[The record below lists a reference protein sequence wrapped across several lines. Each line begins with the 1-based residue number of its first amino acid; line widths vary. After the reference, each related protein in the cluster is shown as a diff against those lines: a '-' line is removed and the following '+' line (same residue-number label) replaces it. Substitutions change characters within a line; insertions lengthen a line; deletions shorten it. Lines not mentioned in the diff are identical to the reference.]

1 MSKKDKKSQDFQ
13 KAYQELLES
22 RHVSDEVL
30 QQAFSEAME
39 KAYRK
44 SLNLPKGVDL
54 PEVVVKTEFYGD
66 NSFKVFHMR
75 QVVEDVTDDDMEI
88 SLEDAREKN
97 PLAQLGDEVAE
108 EVDLSLLERG
118 AVILAKNVIRQKLKE
133 AEKAQVY
140 ENYHDKV
147 GDMITGTVESVEN
160 NFVLVRLGGDTNG
173 DYQEGSALAMMKHS
187 AQIPGEVYRDREP
200 ISVVITD
207 VAKESKGAQVQVS
220 RSTPIFIRR
229 LFEKEVPEIYQG
241 IIEIKS
247 IARDPGARAKIAVYS
262 HNENIDPIGACIG
275 PRGRRVQSIIAELN
289 GEKIDIFE
297 WSDDL
302 QQLVANALAPAQ
314 NVVVLPNP
322 DVDRGLIAV
331 VPDNQLSLAIG
342 KKGQNARLA
351 VKLTEHRIDIKS
363 QTEMMEKGIDYQ
375 AAADAMHRKYEEE
388 KAAERAYKQQQRLDE
403 LKNSNEGTVSVD
415 DVDFTYSD
423 DDLHYDDHL
432 ANMETLA
439 GKEEAELP
447 APAPENKEEAPAP
460 AEKASDRELDEM
472 EELARIA
479 KEKRKSLAEKRSTQY
494 TSKLEA
500 AASHT
505 AEQQE
510 SRPTHK
516 KKDEK
521 PRWEEKKASNFKKK
535 QTFTKIQPIYTEDE
549 LREIE
554 ENELEE
560 ELNAW
565 NDDVDY
571 EEYDEY
577 YDDNY

>member
-1 MSKKDKKSQDFQ
+1 MSKKDKKTQEFQ
-13 KAYQELLES
+13 KAYQQLLEE
-22 RHVSDEVL
+22 RHVSDDIL

-44 SLNLPKGVDL
+44 SLNLPKGVEL
-54 PEVVVKTEFYGD
+54 PEVVVKTVFSDD
-66 NSFKVFHMR
+66 NSFRVYHMR
-75 QVVEDVTDDDMEI
+75 KIVDEVTDDDMEI
-88 SLEDAREKN
+88 SLEDARKN
-97 PLAQLGDEVAE
+97 NPIAQLGDEDAE
-108 EVDLSLLERG
+108 EVDLSNLERG

-133 AEKAQVY
+133 AEKARVY

-147 GDMITGTVESVEN
+147 GDMVTGTVESVEN
-160 NFVLVRLGGDTNG
+160 NFVLVRLGGGTNG
-173 DYQEGSALAMMKHS
+173 EYQEGSCLAMMKHS
-187 AQIPGEVYRDREP
+187 AQIPGEDYRTKSGP
-200 ISVVITD
+200 LQVVITD

-220 RSTPIFIRR
+220 RATPIFIRR
-229 LFEKEVPEIYQG
+229 LFEREVPEIYQG

-275 PRGRRVQSIIAELN
+275 PRGRRVQSIISELN

-322 DVDRGLIAV
+322 NVDRGLIAV

-363 QTEMMEKGIDYQ
+363 QSEMAEKGIDYL
-375 AAADAMHRKYEEE
+375 AAAEEMHRQYEDE
-388 KAAERAYKQQQRLDE
+388 KAAELAYKQRQRLEELRNANEEHAGIEGVGFTYYDE
-403 LKNSNEGTVSVD
+403 PQSNESA
-415 DVDFTYSD
+415 DV
-423 DDLHYDDHL
+423 
-432 ANMETLA
+432 ETLA
-439 GKEEAELP
+439 GVEEPELP
-447 APAPENKEEAPAP
+447 APDKAEKPAAEP
-460 AEKASDRELDEM
+460 AEERELDEM

-479 KEKRKSLAEKRSTQY
+479 KENRKSLAEKRNTQY
-494 TSKLEA
+494 TSKLES
-500 AASHT
+500 AAS
-505 AEQQE
+505 ASSEPAQE
-510 SRPTHK
+510 SRPSHK

-521 PRWEEKKASNFKKK
+521 PRWEEKKASAKKK
-535 QTFTKIQPIYTEDE
+535 PSFAKIQPIYTEDE

-560 ELNAW
+560 EMSASW